1 MWDGWVL
8 LQQHKICALGFVF
21 TFLEVR
27 SNFPY
32 THGFWSSLFR
42 EVVEYWGPAD
52 TGLLG
57 DESSEGQWCMGSPP
71 HSCGQNSQFL
81 LLWLESYSFF
91 QLCLQ
96 RIGAIRFA
104 LKMGKGRSDIK
115 VLPLKLYWIKSNPL
129 FKKFQTFGREFSF
142 KNSSFF

>member
-1 MWDGWVL
+1 MDFGAHCSGKWWNTGV
-8 LQQHKICALGFVF
+8 QQTLG
-21 TFLEVR
+21 
-27 SNFPY
+27 
-32 THGFWSSLFR
+32 
-42 EVVEYWGPAD
+42 YWGMRVQRVSGAWGPHLIAVVRIH
-52 TGLLG
+52 
-57 DESSEGQWCMGSPP
+57 SSYSF
-71 HSCGQNSQFL
+71 GQNSQFL

-115 VLPLKLYWIKSNPL
+115 VSPLKLYWIKSNPL